1 MCRILIFGGTTEGR
15 MLAEYCVEQKI
26 DADISV
32 ATAYG
37 AELLPEKTGKLIGRL
52 DLNEM
57 INLIQKNKYSKVID
71 ATHPYAEE
79 VTKNIKQAC
88 EMTKTLC
95 FRLIRDTEKSEYD
108 YKVATI
114 EEAVS
119 VINQSEKTILSTLGS
134 KELAALQEIR
144 DYHKR
149 VWIRVLPS
157 AEIKEYCTKLGYD
170 ENKLILEK
178 GPFSEEQNINHIK
191 KTNAE
196 IMLTKESGNIG
207 GFSAKVSAAEM
218 CGIEV
223 ITISRPSESGYSFNE
238 IVRMLGGEL

>member
-1 MCRILIFGGTTEGR
+1 MCKILIFGGTTEGR
-15 MLAEYCVEQKI
+15 MLAEYCVEKQI

-57 INLIQKNKYSKVID
+57 IKLIQENRYSKVID

-79 VTKNIKQAC
+79 VTRNIKNAC
-88 EMTKTLC
+88 EMLGTAY
-95 FRLIRDTEKSEYD
+95 FRLIRDAEKSEYD
-108 YKVATI
+108 YRVTTI

-119 VINQSEKTILSTLGS
+119 VINKSEKTVLSTLGS
-134 KELAALQEIR
+134 KELTALQKIK

-149 VWIRVLPS
+149 VWVRVLPS
-157 AEIKEYCTKLGYD
+157 EEIKEYCKRLGYD
-170 ENKLILEK
+170 GDKLILEK
-178 GPFSEEQNINHIK
+178 GPFSEQQNIDHIK
-191 KTNAE
+191 KANAE

-207 GFSAKVSAAEM
+207 GFSAKVTAAEK
-218 CGIEV
+218 CGIGI
-223 ITISRPSESGYSFNE
+223 ITISRPVENGYSFGE
-238 IVRMLGGEL
+238 IIEILGVE